1 MKKYYKNNQLVV
13 RPKVLFCNGKTHLN
27 PTDELLEQ
35 LGYKIEEVKLK
46 TQQKELPSINIEQLN
61 EKFKQLFNRKNKTQN
76 N

>member
-13 RPKVLFCNGKTHLN
+13 RPKVLFYDGKIHLN

-35 LGYKIEEVKLK
+35 LGYKIEEVELK
-46 TQQKELPSINIEQLN
+46 TQQKEPSSINIEQLN

>member
-13 RPKVLFCNGKTHLN
+13 RPKVLFHDGKTHLN

-35 LGYKIEEVKLK
+35 LGYKIEEVKLE
-46 TQQKELPSINIEQLN
+46 TQQKEPSSITIEQLN

>member
-13 RPKVLFCNGKTHLN
+13 RPKILFHDGKTYLN

-35 LGYKIEEVKLK
+35 LGYKIEKVKLK
-46 TQQKELPSINIEQLN
+46 TQQKELLSITIEQLN
-61 EKFKQLFNRKNKTQN
+61 EKFKQLFGRKNETQN

>member
-35 LGYKIEEVKLK
+35 LGYKIEEVELE

-61 EKFKQLFNRKNKTQN
+61 EKFKQLFGRNENKNN
-76 N
+76 

>member
-13 RPKVLFCNGKTHLN
+13 RPKVLFHDGKTYLN

-35 LGYKIEEVKLK
+35 LGYKIEDVELE

-61 EKFKQLFNRKNKTQN
+61 EKFKQLFGRNENKNN
-76 N
+76 